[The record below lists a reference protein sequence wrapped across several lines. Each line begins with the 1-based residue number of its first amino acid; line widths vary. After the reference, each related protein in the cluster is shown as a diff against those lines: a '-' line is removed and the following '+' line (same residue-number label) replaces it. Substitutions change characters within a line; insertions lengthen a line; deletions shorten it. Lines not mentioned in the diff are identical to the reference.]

1 MKKTILSMALMLIAS
16 TTLFAQTG
24 TPVLNNVANDEL
36 NKASFKFAE
45 ETFNFGTIKQGDIIN
60 HDFAFTN
67 TGKEPLVISS
77 AAGSC
82 GCTVPTWPKDPIA
95 PGAKSVI
102 KVTFNSAG
110 KMGMQDKTVTLQSNA
125 RQSSMV
131 IHLTGTVDKPAET
144 PKAVET
150 DKNNNPK

>member
-1 MKKTILSMALMLIAS
+1 MKKTVFLLALILVAS
-16 TTLFAQTG
+16 TTLFAQTDK
-24 TPVLNNVANDEL
+24 PVLTNVANEEA

-45 ETFNFGTIKQGDIIN
+45 ETFNFGTIKQGDVIN
-60 HDFAFTN
+60 HDFEFTN

-95 PGAKSVI
+95 PGAKAVV

-110 KMGMQDKTVTLQSNA
+110 KQGMQDKTVTLQSNA
-125 RQSSMV
+125 KQSPMV